1 MSLRGAWS
9 AWRRVSGGG
18 AWFVSLGLV
27 WFRKP
32 ERRALT
38 SVSGC
43 ARGVPTA
50 ARAIPPACTRER
62 DARKSWRAQARAKPR
77 ARPCLSASMCSLRA
91 RVTPCC
97 LDDSSMFS
105 RPSTFASLVTAAA
118 EWSIA
123 MRAGVGVRASGQT
136 RGRKAFPPALFPL
149 PSPPRR
155 APSALHA
162 HERGEHACHPPAPT
176 LRPLVHPLRPAR
188 NGRVRC

>member
-32 ERRALT
+32 ERRAHT
-38 SVSGC
+38 SVSGR

-77 ARPCLSASMCSLRA
+77 ARPRLSASMCSLRA

-136 RGRKAFPPALFPL
+136 RGRKAFPPTLFPL
-149 PSPPRR
+149 ASPPRR

-162 HERGEHACHPPAPT
+162 RERGEHACHPPAPT